1 MLIHHNLRRIEAVP
15 GAIIWLLAGA
25 LILQVCWHGLQ
36 ADPAARAE
44 DLPAAPSTD
53 VLRIASF
60 GDPVALS
67 RVLMLWLQVFDNQPG
82 ISIPFLEL
90 DYYRVIDWLNQI
102 LALDP
107 HSQYPLLAAS
117 RLYGAVP
124 SQRKQA
130 QMFDFVYE
138 KFLEDPNLRWRWLA
152 HAAIMAKH
160 RLEDLPRALKYAE
173 AITDKATGKQVPGWA
188 RQMQIFVL
196 EEAGELDAARIL
208 IGGLLA
214 SGQITDPHELRFLR
228 EELER
233 MENNDLPD
241 NTEGE
246 I

>member
-1 MLIHHNLRRIEAVP
+1 MFASHFTRRLDAVP
-15 GAIIWLLAGA
+15 AAVIWLLVAA
-25 LILQVCWHGLQ
+25 LILQVGWHSLQ

-44 DLPAAPSTD
+44 DLPAAPAAD

-60 GDPVALS
+60 GDPIALS

-82 ISIPFLEL
+82 ISLPFLEL
-90 DYYRVIDWLNQI
+90 DYYRVIEWLDRI

-124 SQRKQA
+124 SPRKQA

-138 KFLEDPNLRWRWLA
+138 KFLEDPNRRWRWLA

-160 RLEDLPRALKYAE
+160 RLGDLPRALKYAE
-173 AITDKATGKQVPGWA
+173 AITDKATGNQVPGWA

-196 EEAGELDAARIL
+196 EEAGELEAARVL

-214 SGQITDPHELRFLR
+214 SGQITDPHELRLLR
-228 EELER
+228 QELER
-233 MENNDLPD
+233 MENNDL
-241 NTEGE
+241 TE
-246 I
+246 

>member
-1 MLIHHNLRRIEAVP
+1 MLTGRSTRRLEAVP
-15 GAIIWLLAGA
+15 APVAWTLAATLVIQIG
-25 LILQVCWHGLQ
+25 WHGLQ
-36 ADPAARAE
+36 DRPEARAS
-44 DLPAAPSTD
+44 DLPAAPSLD
-53 VLRIASF
+53 VLHVVSM

-67 RVLMLWLQVFDNQPG
+67 RAMMLWLQVFDNQPG

-90 DYYRVIDWLNQI
+90 DYYRVIDWLDRI

-107 HSQYPLLAAS
+107 GTQYPLLAAS

-124 SQRKQA
+124 NPRKQA

-138 KFLEDPNLRWRWLA
+138 KFMENPDLRWRWLA
-152 HAAIMAKH
+152 HAAVMAKH
-160 RLEDLPRALKYAE
+160 RLQDLPRALKYAE

-196 EEAGELDAARIL
+196 EEAGELEAARVL

-228 EELER
+228 QELER
-233 MENNDLPD
+233 MED
-241 NTEGE
+241 TRASE
-246 I
+246 